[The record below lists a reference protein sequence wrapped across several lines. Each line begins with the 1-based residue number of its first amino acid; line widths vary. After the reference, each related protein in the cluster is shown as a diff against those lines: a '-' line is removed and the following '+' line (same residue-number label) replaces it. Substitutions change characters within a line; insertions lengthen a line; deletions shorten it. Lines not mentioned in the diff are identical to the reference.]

1 VIASLI
7 AVLVLLAA
15 WPVIAGPTVTE
26 PPYLADRV
34 ASGVLPPV
42 GERLP
47 RTPLVIT
54 ANPPVTSTGT
64 YGGELRTLATKQ
76 RDTRLMVVFGYAR
89 LVGYDTEWRLAA
101 DILKDATVDDGRIFT
116 LYLRPG
122 HRWSDGQPFTAE
134 DFRFYWEDVAN
145 NPELSP
151 GGPER
156 FLLVDGKPPVF
167 EVIDPW
173 TVRYSWD
180 KPNPFFLPALAGAR
194 PEYIYMPSHYLRAM
208 HKDHADPSDLRRL
221 IAASRQRDWIALFLD
236 SSNQYRND
244 NPRLPSLQPWV
255 LKTPPP
261 SSRYI
266 FERNPY
272 FHRVDENGLQLPYI
286 DTVAMTL
293 ASPGLIPAKT
303 AAGEADL
310 QARGIGFENY
320 TILKQG
326 SKRND
331 FRVDLWKT
339 ARGSQLALMPN
350 LTVDDPGWRAVLR
363 DARFRRALSIAINRA
378 EINHVIFYGLAREG
392 NDTVLPDSP
401 LFEPEYETLWADYDP
416 EQANALLDDIGLQ
429 RTSARGP
436 RRLPDGRNVE
446 IIVETAGEDPNEVAI
461 LQLIR
466 DSWQTIGVK
475 LLVKTTQREVLR
487 NRVFAGTT
495 LMSVW
500 TGLENALPTADTP
513 PNELAPTSQQQLYW
527 PKWGQYFETSGR
539 AGEPIDDPAANDLM
553 SLYRRWLDV
562 VDPDIRSA
570 YWHDMLRN
578 RAENVFT
585 LGTVRGVPQ
594 PVVVNNRLRNV
605 PVEGVYNWEPGAQ
618 IGVYRPDFFWFDGAD
633 GTGGH

>member
-1 VIASLI
+1 LIAPLI
-7 AVLVLLAA
+7 AVVMLLAT
-15 WPVIAGPTVTE
+15 WPANAQPPVME
-26 PPYLADRV
+26 PPSLAERV
-34 ASGVLPPV
+34 ASGALPPV
-42 GERLP
+42 EKRLP
-47 RTPLVIT
+47 RPPLVVT
-54 ANPPVTSTGT
+54 ANPPVTTTGN

-89 LVGYDTEWRLAA
+89 LVAYDTEWRLAA
-101 DILKDATVDDGRIFT
+101 DILKDVIVEEGRIFT
-116 LYLRPG
+116 LHIRPG
-122 HRWSDGQPFTAE
+122 HRWSDGRPFTAE
-134 DFRFYWEDVAN
+134 DFRFYWEDIAN
-145 NPELSP
+145 NPDLSP

-167 EVIDPW
+167 DVIDAW

-194 PEYIYMPSHYLRAM
+194 PEYIYVPSHYLRAM

-221 IAASRQRDWIALFLD
+221 VSASGQRDWVSLFLD

-244 NPRLPSLQPWV
+244 NPQLPSLQPWV

-331 FRVDLWKT
+331 FRVYLWKT
-339 ARGSQLALMPN
+339 ARGSQLVLMPN
-350 LTVDDPGWRAVLR
+350 LTVNDPAWRAVFR
-363 DARFRRALSIAINRA
+363 DPRFRRALSIAVNRP

-392 NDTVLPDSP
+392 NDTVLPESP

-416 EQANALLDDIGLQ
+416 PLANALLDDMGLH
-429 RTSARGP
+429 RTSAGAL
-436 RRLPDGRNVE
+436 RRLPDGRTVE

-461 LQLIR
+461 LQLVR
-466 DSWQTIGVK
+466 DSWQKIGVK

-487 NRVFAGTT
+487 NRVFAGAT

-539 AGEPIDDPAANDLM
+539 AGDPIDDPAANELM
-553 SLYRRWLDV
+553 TLYKRWLDII
-562 VDPDIRSA
+562 DTDERSVI
-570 YWHDMLRN
+570 WHDMLRI

-585 LGTVRGVPQ
+585 IGTVRGVPQ

-605 PVEGVYNWEPGAQ
+605 PVDGVYNWEPGAQ
-618 IGVYRPDFFWFDGAD
+618 IGVYRPDFFWFDKAD